1 MSFTIARVRVSQ
13 EDIND
18 TVWDESLTLDYLI
31 PTFQGRGTCTVA
43 LIDLLVGAHNE
54 FIEKCQSHLKI
65 KDRVELV
72 IIIIIRVLLLFD
84 FVIQAVQNR
93 RFQLVMF
100 NSVIY

>member
-1 MSFTIARVRVSQ
+1 MSQ

-18 TVWDESLTLDYLI
+18 TFWDESLTLDYLI
-31 PTFQGRGTCTVA
+31 PTFQGHGTCTVA

-54 FIEKCQSHLKI
+54 FIEKCLSHLKI

-72 IIIIIRVLLLFD
+72 KIIAIRVLLLFD
-84 FVIQAVQNR
+84 FVIQAVQSR
-93 RFQLVMF
+93 KFQLVMF